1 VNNTTKIIISLV
13 TVVIIAGVAVLVIG
27 ANQSSAPDQTN
38 NSSEQTATLTINYSD
53 DGFSPSIAT
62 VAAGK
67 LVKIS
72 NQSKNTLSFA
82 SAVHP
87 VHDDNSEL
95 NLGDIKPGDSKTFT
109 PTKKGTWGF
118 HDHYKAANTGK
129 LTVE

>member
-1 VNNTTKIIISLV
+1 MNKATKIIIALV

-27 ANQSSAPDQTN
+27 TNKSSAPDQ
-38 NSSEQTATLTINYSD
+38 NSTDNQAAALTIDYSD
-53 DGFSPSIAT
+53 NGFNPASAT
-62 VAAGK
+62 VQAGK
-67 LVKIS
+67 TVKIA
-72 NQSKNTLSFA
+72 NQSKSALNFA

-95 NLGDIKPGDSKTFT
+95 NLGDIQPGASKTFT

-118 HDHYKAANTGK
+118 HDHYKPGNTGK